1 VALELRPSWCLDDE
15 TAKEL
20 IELGA
25 WTSADGTPAL
35 NRDGDHWRPGE
46 PVLLQRQVQLR
57 VDAVDVRRKL
67 GLRPGAVVGI
77 GSRWTCRRTSEAG
90 THEGGPEPLALTT
103 DVTLDLAIPPHI
115 GGTVELETCLI
126 VRWTTDDR
134 PPHSCPDGA
143 MIWSDGWS
151 VGKPERTL
159 LLEGAEL
166 RIPVRSV
173 AFSSY
178 FGQPSGA
185 LWAVDLDP
193 SVALDDVL
201 SNVVTVL
208 LNREVLD
215 RDFKNGDEQGDASLL
230 PSASAAGIQVD
241 LLRSLTAA
249 LVDELDGNERW
260 QDMEDGTVGALLVR
274 HLAESFGGVQAGLDN
289 YRDDQPV
296 FTRQLWH
303 RFAPTSWRA

>member
-1 VALELRPSWCLDDE
+1 VVLELRPSWCLDDV

-20 IELGA
+20 IGLGA
-25 WTSADGTPAL
+25 WSSADGMPAL
-35 NRDGDHWRPGE
+35 TRDGDHWRPGE
-46 PVLLQRQVQLR
+46 PVRLQREVQLR
-57 VDAVDVRRKL
+57 LDVVDIRRKL

-90 THEGGPEPLALTT
+90 THQGGPEPLPLTSSMI
-103 DVTLDLAIPPHI
+103 LDLEIPPHI
-115 GGTVELETCLI
+115 AGTVELETCLL
-126 VRWTTDDR
+126 VHWTTDDR
-134 PPHSCPDGA
+134 PPHACPDGA

-151 VGKPERTL
+151 VGRPERTL
-159 LLEGAEL
+159 LLEGDEM

-178 FGQPSGA
+178 YGTPSGA

-193 SVALDDVL
+193 SVALDDIMA
-201 SNVVTVL
+201 NVVTIL

-215 RDFKNGDEQGDASLL
+215 RDFKNGDGDGDASLI

-249 LVDELDGNERW
+249 LADDLDGSEQW
-260 QDMEDGTVGALLVR
+260 QDMEDGTVGSMLIR

-289 YRDDQPV
+289 YREDQPA

-303 RFAPTSWRA
+303 RFAPTSWRV